1 MCSTILV
8 EEHKKVSFQ
17 KNILMKLNILQK
29 QPTWK
34 SETNNMEAGKLKNFK
49 TICKQN

>member
-1 MCSTILV
+1 
-8 EEHKKVSFQ
+8 
-17 KNILMKLNILQK
+17 MKLNILQK

-49 TICKQN
+49 TICKHKIKIQAYI